1 MTNKTVTFLLV
12 EDDEVDIK
20 VIKRFFRARNLPNPI
35 RIARDG
41 IEALDILRGT
51 NGQERIITPFLILLD
66 INMPRMNGIEF
77 LQELRADDELKSAIV
92 FVLTTSASD
101 EDRTS
106 AYNQN
111 VAGYF
116 LKTNVQGSFNTYLNL
131 LDQYWKVVKFPQG

>member
-1 MTNKTVTFLLV
+1 MTNTTVTFLLV

-20 VIKRFFRARNLPNPI
+20 VIKRFFRTRKMSNPI

-51 NGQERIITPFLILLD
+51 NGQERIATPFLILLD

-77 LQELRADDELKSAIV
+77 LQELRADAELKSAIV
-92 FVLTTSASD
+92 FVLTTSASE

-116 LKTNVQGSFNTYLNL
+116 LKTNVQGSFNTYLNM